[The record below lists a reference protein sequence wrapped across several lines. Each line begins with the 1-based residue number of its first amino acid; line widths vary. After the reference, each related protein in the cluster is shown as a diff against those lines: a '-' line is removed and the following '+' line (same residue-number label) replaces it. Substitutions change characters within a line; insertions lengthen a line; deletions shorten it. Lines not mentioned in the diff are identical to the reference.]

1 MGLFALA
8 GHRTWDFQQPSGPTI
23 MIYLRLNALSCRL
36 RRILLGPFSG
46 VYRRGSLLFFKTPEE
61 YRDRVL
67 ENSLKP
73 GLAISPDK
81 IARAYKDRLGRY
93 WILVEYAKGYDLY
106 KHFRLAYKDR
116 YAWRIPRITV
126 EICPAC
132 GEDVVEGV
140 CLECGEEIEK
150 PRYLEVW
157 RDPEAFEKL
166 IPLQNVMKNSLG
178 LKMMSGGME
187 LKIPKQILHERIVSI
202 VKSGNALYVKLLKF

>member
-1 MGLFALA
+1 
-8 GHRTWDFQQPSGPTI
+8 

-36 RRILLGPFSG
+36 RRILLGPFG
-46 VYRRGSLLFFKTPEE
+46 DVYRRGSLLFFKTPEE

-73 GLAISPDK
+73 GLAISPGR
-81 IARAYKDRLGRY
+81 IMRAYKDRLGKY

-140 CLECGEEIEK
+140 CLECGEKIEK
-150 PRYLEVW
+150 PKHLEVW
-157 RDPEAFEKL
+157 RDPEAVEEL
-166 IPLQNVMKNSLG
+166 IPVTSIRKGHERFTIESEVSQL
-178 LKMMSGGME
+178 E
-187 LKIPKQILHERIVSI
+187 IPKEIIHERIVSI
-202 VKSGNALYVKLLKF
+202 VGKNGSIYVKLLKIRPSDLAGK